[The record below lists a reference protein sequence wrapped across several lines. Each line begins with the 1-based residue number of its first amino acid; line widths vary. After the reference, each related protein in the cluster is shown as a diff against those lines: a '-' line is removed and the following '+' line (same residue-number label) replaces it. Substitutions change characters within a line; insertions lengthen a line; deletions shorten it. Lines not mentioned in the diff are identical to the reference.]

1 MTEQLKADFQKLIV
15 WEDEDY
21 VLINK
26 PHSISSLDERLG
38 KNGKSIL
45 KMAKEYCPD
54 AQLCHRL
61 DKETTGVMAIA
72 KNPEAYRHLSMQFE
86 NREVKKVY
94 HAVVNGS
101 HNLDGIEVNLPI
113 SPAGDSAVRIDRE
126 NGKVALTYFNTIKA
140 FKDATL
146 AECMPLTGR
155 MHQIRIHL
163 SCLKAPIVADKQYG
177 GKDLFLSNMKRNF
190 KLKKDT
196 HEHPI
201 IKRVALHAY
210 ALAFKPLKQ
219 DEEVVAIA
227 PYPKDFAVL
236 VKLLEE
242 HNTA

>member
-1 MTEQLKADFQKLIV
+1 
-15 WEDEDY
+15 
-21 VLINK
+21 
-26 PHSISSLDERLG
+26 
-38 KNGKSIL
+38 
-45 KMAKEYCPD
+45 
-54 AQLCHRL
+54 
-61 DKETTGVMAIA
+61 MAIA

-86 NREVKKVY
+86 NRQVKKVY

-113 SPAGDSAVRIDRE
+113 SPAGDSAVRIDKE
-126 NGKVALTYFNTIKA
+126 GGKIALTYFNTIKA

-146 AECMPLTGR
+146 AECMPVTGR

-163 SCLKAPIVADKQYG
+163 SCLKAPIVSDKQYG
-177 GKDLFLSNMKRNF
+177 GKDLYLSNFKRNF

-196 HEHPI
+196 DEQAI

-210 ALAFKPLKQ
+210 AISFKPLNS
-219 DEEVVAIA
+219 EEYVVAIA

-242 HNTA
+242 YNQI